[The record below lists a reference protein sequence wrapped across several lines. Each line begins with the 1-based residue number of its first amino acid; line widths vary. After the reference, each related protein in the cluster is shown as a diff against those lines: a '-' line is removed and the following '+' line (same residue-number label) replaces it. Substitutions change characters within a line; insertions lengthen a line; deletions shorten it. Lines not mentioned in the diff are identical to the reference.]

1 MFNKLQKINACPKPF
16 EFYTAEELWNDEH
29 TSEQMLGYHL
39 NEAIDVS
46 SRRKEFLDSSVKWIA
61 SRFNIGPKTRIA
73 DFGCGPGLYTTR
85 FARLGAHV
93 TGIDFSK
100 RSIEYAK
107 KTAIEESL
115 EITYINGNYLDCTL
129 EGTYDLITMIMCD
142 FCALSPEQRS
152 RLLARFAEH
161 LVSGGSVLFDVNSL
175 AAFNKRKEAA
185 TYELNQL
192 NGFWAKEDY
201 YGFVNTF
208 KYDTEK

>member
-1 MFNKLQKINACPKPF
+1 MFNKLQEINARPKPF

-39 NEAIDVS
+39 NGAIDVS
-46 SRRKEFLDSSVKWIA
+46 SRRKEFLDLSVKWIT
-61 SRFNIGPKTRIA
+61 SRFNIEPKTRIA

-93 TGIDFSK
+93 TGIDFSR

-129 EGTYDLITMIMCD
+129 EGTY
-142 FCALSPEQRS
+142 ASSP
-152 RLLARFAEH
+152 
-161 LVSGGSVLFDVNSL
+161 
-175 AAFNKRKEAA
+175 
-185 TYELNQL
+185 
-192 NGFWAKEDY
+192 
-201 YGFVNTF
+201 
-208 KYDTEK
+208 